1 MTNPSKE
8 LYWDDY
14 VVGRSWE
21 FGTYEMRQ
29 DEIVAFARQFDPHP
43 FHLDPEQG
51 KASPIGIFCASGA
64 HTICASHRLLCD
76 GLLLRSRVYAGGGLD
91 DVVLCSPV
99 VPGDVLS
106 IAVKVLSA
114 TAHPHRPHLGW
125 VRLAV
130 TTYRQDRSAVLRQK
144 ADILMLRAPD
154 PAAT

>member
-1 MTNPSKE
+1 MTALPKE

-21 FGTYEMRQ
+21 FGAYEMKEE
-29 DEIVAFARQFDPHP
+29 EIVAFARQFDPHP

-51 KASPIGIFCASGA
+51 KASPIGVFCASGA

-76 GLLLRSRVYAGGGLD
+76 GLLLRSHVYAGGGLN
-91 DVVLCSPV
+91 DVMLRRPV

-106 IAVKVLSA
+106 IAVKVLNA
-114 TAHPHRPHLGW
+114 TAHPARPDLGW

-130 TTYRQDRSAVLRQK
+130 TVHRQDGAVVLQQK
-144 ADILMLRAPD
+144 TDILMLRAPA
-154 PAAT
+154 PAAA

>member
-51 KASPIGIFCASGA
+51 KAVPSGYSAPRA
-64 HTICASHRLLCD
+64 HTRSARRTACSATGYCFEVASMPVADWTMSSCAARACPATCS
-76 GLLLRSRVYAGGGLD
+76 RSR
-91 DVVLCSPV
+91 S
-99 VPGDVLS
+99 
-106 IAVKVLSA
+106 
-114 TAHPHRPHLGW
+114 
-125 VRLAV
+125 
-130 TTYRQDRSAVLRQK
+130 RS
-144 ADILMLRAPD
+144 
-154 PAAT
+154 